1 MPASTAVAAGAMD
14 GRAVRRL
21 TRNSAAQ
28 RAVTTWRTQLADA
41 WSTAASVAI
50 GLAVLGGWLAS
61 VRQQIAT
68 RPPVSDTP
76 LPARVTLL
84 VTLVVAVAAVVGL
97 LDRLGPISV
106 SPAAASWWL
115 PPPADRRGLLRGDL
129 ARVVGLCALPTALV
143 TAPLAMVWDD
153 EPSVA
158 SVGAIT
164 LTSAATAA
172 GLAGA
177 VTLLQ
182 TRSRGGHLF
191 STAGAVAVTVSAVA
205 AVAAVAATVPPLARA
220 VGRPASIDVPSIP
233 SFAALGMAAVAL
245 VLVMAADHG
254 LGRIRSGSL
263 RTVGATSAHGSASV
277 FSMDTRDLGR
287 ALAVPPKRA
296 PARPRRFRRVR
307 GPEQAVA
314 TADLVLLSR
323 RRWQVGQLV
332 VATAAPAL
340 AVRTEGLDRLP
351 VAGVVG
357 LLLGWLT
364 AAVDWV

>member
-1 MPASTAVAAGAMD
+1 MPASTVVAAGALD

-50 GLAVLGGWLAS
+50 GLAILGGWLAS
-61 VRQQIAT
+61 VRHQIAT

-84 VTLVVAVAAVVGL
+84 VTLVVAVAAIVGL

-115 PPPADRRGLLRGDL
+115 PLPADRRGLLRGDL
-129 ARVVGLCALPTALV
+129 AGVVGLCALPTALL
-143 TAPLAMVWDD
+143 TAPLAMVWED
-153 EPSVA
+153 EPSLA
-158 SVGAIT
+158 SVGVAT

-205 AVAAVAATVPPLARA
+205 AVAATVPPLARA
-220 VGRPASIDVPSIP
+220 VGRLASIDVPSIP

-263 RTVGATSAHGSASV
+263 RTVGATSAHASASV

-323 RRWQVGQLV
+323 SRWQVGQLV
-332 VATAAPAL
+332 
-340 AVRTEGLDRLP
+340 
-351 VAGVVG
+351 
-357 LLLGWLT
+357 
-364 AAVDWV
+364 